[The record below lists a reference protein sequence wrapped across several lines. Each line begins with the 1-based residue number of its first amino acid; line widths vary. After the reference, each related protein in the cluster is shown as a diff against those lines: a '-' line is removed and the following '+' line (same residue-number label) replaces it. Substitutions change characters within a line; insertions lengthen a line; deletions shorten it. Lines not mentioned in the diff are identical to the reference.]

1 MEGTMARLPNVASQ
15 ASPRPVPRPRNH
27 AGATEASA
35 QVGESRRA
43 QVAVSNSPPPVDIE
57 VAGLVAAE
65 LDLVLQQAEGD
76 FSVSVDQDSGMIVV
90 RITDQAT
97 GEIVK
102 QIPPQ
107 ELLDADVNMERI
119 VGLLVDDKA

>member
-1 MEGTMARLPNVASQ
+1 MEGTMATLPSIASQ

-27 AGATEASA
+27 AGATEASV
-35 QVGESRRA
+35 QVGVSRQA
-43 QVAVSNSPPPVDIE
+43 PAPVSNTPSPVDLE
-57 VAGLVAAE
+57 VAGLMAAE
-65 LDLVLQQAEGD
+65 LDSALQQAEGD
-76 FSVSVDQDSGMIVV
+76 FSVSVDRATGMIVV

-107 ELLDADVNMERI
+107 ELLDADVNMEKI
-119 VGLLVDDKA
+119 VGLLVDDRA

>member
-1 MEGTMARLPNVASQ
+1 MEGIMARLPSIASQ
-15 ASPRPVPRPRNH
+15 PSPRPAPRPRNH

-35 QVGESRRA
+35 QVGESRQAPATVREA
-43 QVAVSNSPPPVDIE
+43 PAAVDIE
-57 VAGLVAAE
+57 VAGMMAAE
-65 LDLVLQQAEGD
+65 LDSVLRQAEGD
-76 FSVSVDQDSGMIVV
+76 FSVSVDRATGMIVV

-107 ELLDADVNMERI
+107 ELLDADLNMKRI
-119 VGLLVDDKA
+119 VGLLVDDQA